1 MRLKRSWLSD
11 RLRGG
16 RRWFMPACV
25 ITYMDGRKLECGCG
39 VKLSRYNPGRLCGVC
54 ERVPES
60 VALMTW
66 DPGRKRWNEGKP

>member
-39 VKLSRYNPGRLCGVC
+39 VKLEPDNLEAGRGNRLDNLLDKWNAH
-54 ERVPES
+54 RN
-60 VALMTW
+60 
-66 DPGRKRWNEGKP
+66 GRMQSGR